1 MFLTLALLRKGI
13 PGKQWIGKYRR
24 PRPVTWQM
32 KRNMIKHLEREEQN
46 EYWLSRPYLTAQQEL
61 GSAAERRS
69 ENFLRIRE
77 AQYNNFPQHKTI
89 TDHLAHLKLS
99 KTWAT

>member
-32 KRNMIKHLEREEQN
+32 KRNMIKHLEREAQN
-46 EYWLSRPYLTAQQEL
+46 EYWLSRPYLTVEQEH
-61 GSAAERRS
+61 GSAAARRS

-77 AQYNNFPQHKTI
+77 AKYYNFPQHKTI
-89 TDHLAHLKLS
+89 TDHLSHLELS
-99 KTWAT
+99 KNWAT